1 MLIFFRRLTSILMS
15 TRLHVT
21 AYLFQ
26 ATGVVAKIP
35 LWSVTLK
42 PVDWDVLNKTWYH
55 GSGGEHPDTVAYTI
69 GGGIIYIFIYNI
81 YYSYFFTFCLFFL
94 FLWFYYFIISSSS
107 SMVSAGIIERKLRRT
122 KVRLFTV
129 PCCSIIL
136 FSSEGMKKTYLNL
149 LLTFFVVL

>member
-69 GGGIIYIFIYNI
+69 GGGIIYIYL
-81 YYSYFFTFCLFFL
+81 FTVFVILIFLLFVYVFL
-94 FLWFYYFIISSSS
+94 LLWFYYFIISS

-136 FSSEGMKKTYLNL
+136 FSSEGMEKKRIWIYS
-149 LLTFFVVL
+149 

>member
-1 MLIFFRRLTSILMS
+1 MS

-69 GGGIIYIFIYNI
+69 GGGIIYIYIYLQ
-81 YYSYFFTFCLFFL
+81 YLLFLFFYFL
-94 FLWFYYFIISSSS
+94 FIFFII
-107 SMVSAGIIERKLRRT
+107 MV
-122 KVRLFTV
+122 
-129 PCCSIIL
+129 
-136 FSSEGMKKTYLNL
+136 L
-149 LLTFFVVL
+149 LLYY

>member
-1 MLIFFRRLTSILMS
+1 MS

-42 PVDWDVLNKTWYH
+42 PVDWDVLNKTWCH

-69 GGGIIYIFIYNI
+69 GGGIIYIYIYIFIYSI
-81 YYSYFFTFCLFFL
+81 YYSYFFYFL
-94 FLWFYYFIISSSS
+94 FICFYYYGFI
-107 SMVSAGIIERKLRRT
+107 T
-122 KVRLFTV
+122 
-129 PCCSIIL
+129 
-136 FSSEGMKKTYLNL
+136 L
-149 LLTFFVVL
+149 LLVVVVWSVPEL